1 MDHCHSLF
9 DDDLTLEEC
18 LERVQVLFYDEST
31 NSESLMNLNY
41 LDELLSKLH
50 QPGPQSTTVIRRVAS
65 FVRDVATFHPNA
77 CHLLLIH
84 LPYLLDPIPF
94 IEIMPSM
101 FCIASPS
108 LVVEAAT
115 QLKILPERDC
125 RLLLPVLCAMADLHL
140 TGTLLEELYSL
151 AEEAIGTL
159 EEAELPALFRA
170 ILKSLCPLRAER
182 AMLKLR
188 DEVSIINY
196 VLCRIPVTSN
206 RTLEMKHNR

>member
-1 MDHCHSLF
+1 MDHRHGLF
-9 DDDLTLEEC
+9 EDDLTLEEC

-31 NSESLMNLNY
+31 NSESPMSLNY

-50 QPGPQSTTVIRRVAS
+50 QPSHQSTTVTRRVAS

-84 LPYLLDPIPF
+84 LPQLLDPIPF

-140 TGTLLEELYSL
+140 TGSLLDELYSL

-182 AMLKLR
+182 AMLRLR
-188 DEVSIINY
+188 DEVSISLI
-196 VLCRIPVTSN
+196 LSCM
-206 RTLEMKHNR
+206 ECC

>member
-1 MDHCHSLF
+1 MDHCHGLF
-9 DDDLTLEEC
+9 EDDLTLEEC

-41 LDELLSKLH
+41 LDEILSKLH
-50 QPGPQSTTVIRRVAS
+50 QSTTVTRRVAS
-65 FVRDVATFHPNA
+65 FVRDVATFHSNA

-84 LPYLLDPIPF
+84 LPHLLDPIPF

-101 FCIASPS
+101 FCIASQS

-140 TGTLLEELYSL
+140 TGSLLDELYSL

-170 ILKSLCPLRAER
+170 ILKILCPVRAER
-182 AMLKLR
+182 AILR
-188 DEVSIINY
+188 LRNEVSIFLIIY
-196 VLCRIPVTSN
+196 CV
-206 RTLEMKHNR
+206 E

>member
-1 MDHCHSLF
+1 MDHRHGLF
-9 DDDLTLEEC
+9 EDELTLEKC
-18 LERVQVLFYDEST
+18 LERVQVLFYDEIT

-50 QPGPQSTTVIRRVAS
+50 EPSHQSNTVTRRVAS

-84 LPYLLDPIPF
+84 LPYLLDPVPF
-94 IEIMPSM
+94 IEIMPPM

-108 LVVEAAT
+108 LIIEAVA
-115 QLKILPERDC
+115 QLKVLPERDS

-140 TGTLLEELYSL
+140 KGNLLEEFYSL

-170 ILKSLCPLRAER
+170 ILKSVCPLRAGR
-182 AMLKLR
+182 TILKLR
-188 DEVSIINY
+188 DEVCISFII
-196 VLCRIPVTSN
+196 RFA
-206 RTLEMKHNR
+206 